1 MTELS
6 VVIITYNEEKNIA
19 RCLDSVKSIASEIVV
34 VDSFSS
40 DRTAEICKS
49 YGCRFLTREFKGY
62 ADQKQFAVEQAAN
75 DWVLSLD
82 ADEAVSDQLCIE
94 IQSLLKSDPLP
105 CSGYRITRSLYYMGR
120 ILKYSGT
127 GKEFL
132 LRLFNR
138 QKGGLKKVLVH
149 EAIEVTGPVET
160 LQGMLVHYSYSSI
173 SQHIHKT
180 NLYTSLNAEGYVK
193 SGTTFSKYQVFLKFL
208 VNFIIFYFIRG
219 GILDGYP
226 GFMWSFMAAFSGS
239 VKIAKTIELQE
250 KS

>member
-1 MTELS
+1 MPELS
-6 VVIITYNEEKNIA
+6 VVIITYNEEQNIA
-19 RCLDSVKSIASEIVV
+19 RCLDSVKVIASEIVV

-49 YGCRFLTREFKGY
+49 CGCRFLTREFKGY
-62 ADQKQFAVEQAAN
+62 ADQKQFAVDQAAN

-82 ADEAVSDQLCIE
+82 ADEVVSDQLSIE
-94 IQSLLKSDPLP
+94 IQSLLKSDQLSF
-105 CSGYRITRSLYYMGR
+105 SGYRIPRSLSYMGR
-120 ILKYSGT
+120 ILKYSGA

-138 QKGGLKKVLVH
+138 QKGGLTKVLVH
-149 EAIEVTGPVET
+149 EAIDVTGPVGT

-180 NLYTSLNAEGYVK
+180 NLYTSLNAQGYKK
-193 SGTTFSKYQVFLKFL
+193 SGKTFSKYRVFLKFP